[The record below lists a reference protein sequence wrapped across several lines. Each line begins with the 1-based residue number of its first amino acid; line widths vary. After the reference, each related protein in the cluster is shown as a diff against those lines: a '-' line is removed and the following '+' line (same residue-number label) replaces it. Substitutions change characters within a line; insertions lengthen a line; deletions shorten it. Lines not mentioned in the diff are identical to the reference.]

1 MKDLDLVWS
10 LLLFVC
16 SICILELD
24 KKNVDL
30 TSWAITFLH
39 GMAWIATHYDK
50 KTIACGWITNGDC
63 IKYSISDCA

>member
-10 LLLFVC
+10 LLLLVC
-16 SICILELD
+16 GICILEME

-39 GMAWIATHYDK
+39 GMAWIAIHYDK
-50 KTIACGWITNGDC
+50 KNHLWLDNEW
-63 IKYSISDCA
+63 

>member
-50 KTIACGWITNGDC
+50 KQSLVVG
-63 IKYSISDCA
+63 

>member
-24 KKNVDL
+24 KNNVDL

-39 GMAWIATHYDK
+39 GMAWIATHDK
-50 KTIACGWITNGDC
+50 QKSLVVG
-63 IKYSISDCA
+63 